1 MGMGVNVFQQIGGV
15 NVVAYYLPVV
25 LERSFNFSPRMSLIL
40 SACDSMQWMFWGAVA
55 MWTIER
61 FGRRRMMLFGASG
74 CSLCFAITAIGLG
87 VNNTVSNG
95 VAVAFIFIFYFF
107 FVSTEPWVCSYDC
120 PLAD

>member
-1 MGMGVNVFQQIGGV
+1 M
-15 NVVAYYLPVV
+15 AYYLPVV
-25 LERSFNFSPRMSLIL
+25 LERSFNFTPRLSLIL
-40 SACDSMQWMFWGAVA
+40 SAADSMQWMFWGACA

-87 VNNTVSNG
+87 VNTTASNG

-107 FVSTEPWVCSYDC
+107 FVSQC
-120 PLAD
+120 A